1 MIKIHNL
8 NFKYSRKSRQ
18 VINNLNLEIKEGTVN
33 VLLGLNGCGKTTLIK
48 IIVGLLE
55 PYEGEIVI
63 NKINLK
69 ELSISEKAKIMSYVS
84 QKNGE
89 IDDFTVR
96 DYLSFGMVNS
106 TRFYEKPSKE
116 KLNKIDKIT
125 SALNITHLVDKK
137 LGETSGGERQLI
149 SICSALLQDT
159 KIILLDEP
167 TSTLD
172 IVNQSLVLKN
182 LKNICERERKIIILT
197 THNPNH
203 ALYLNS
209 TVFLMKNGCI
219 IDSGKADEIITVERL
234 KSVYGESLTY
244 SSDQDYKEVSFK

>member
-1 MIKIHNL
+1 MIKIRNL
-8 NFKYSRKSRQ
+8 NFRYSKKAKL
-18 VINNLNLEIKEGTVN
+18 VIKDLNLEIKEGTIN
-33 VLLGLNGCGKTTLIK
+33 TLLGLNGCGKTTLIK
-48 IIVGLLE
+48 TIVGLLE
-55 PYEGEIVI
+55 PYDGEIVI
-63 NKINLK
+63 DGTDLK
-69 ELSISEKAKIMSYVS
+69 NLSISKRAKIMSYVS
-84 QKNGE
+84 QRNDN

-106 TRFYEKPSKE
+106 TRFYEKPSQE
-116 KLNKIDKIT
+116 KLSKIDEFAG
-125 SALNITHLVDKK
+125 ALCITHLVDKK

-167 TSTLD
+167 TSALD

-182 LKNICERERKIIILT
+182 LRSICEREKKTIILT

-209 TVFLMKNGCI
+209 IVYLMKDGCI
-219 IDSGKADEIITVERL
+219 LDSGEAGEIISVERL
-234 KSVYGESLTY
+234 KPVYGDSLVY
-244 SSDQDYKEVSFK
+244 SSEQDYKEVSFN